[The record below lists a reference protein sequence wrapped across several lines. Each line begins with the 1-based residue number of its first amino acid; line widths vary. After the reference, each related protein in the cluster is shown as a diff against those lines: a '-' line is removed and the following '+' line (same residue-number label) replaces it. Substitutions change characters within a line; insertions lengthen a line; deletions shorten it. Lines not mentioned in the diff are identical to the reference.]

1 MKPARPHKGV
11 YKIRIYK
18 THGKRV
24 PRSRHELRTRNSE
37 LYRVDN
43 WPLVT
48 DISRVAKTTTP
59 LPEYQKSLTSNGYS
73 PKFVNDIMVGLYHS
87 SFYAPKPK
95 PSLWQRIKRKVKR

>member
-1 MKPARPHKGV
+1 MKLKPHKGV

-18 THGKRV
+18 TNGKRV
-24 PRSRHELRTRNSE
+24 PRSRHELRTRNGE

-48 DISRVAKTTTP
+48 DLTRADPKDTFIDLLSN
-59 LPEYQKSLTSNGYS
+59 LPDESIFE
-73 PKFVNDIMVGLYHS
+73 PI
-87 SFYAPKPK
+87 PK